1 MSRRSDYFSTMLG
14 SSFQEGLSAPRDMLE
29 IQVTDVEP
37 PVLYAALH
45 WVYTDRV
52 DADMPAQQLLQV
64 RPPPPPPPALHPQ
77 PPYLIVLLLGRTGV
91 VPCGNLGRCRDRSC
105 LFRVT
110 SVVHPTLLWSACSSQ
125 SEGVG

>member
-14 SSFQEGLSAPRDMLE
+14 SSFQEGSAASGDMLE

-37 PVLYAALH
+37 SVLYAVLR

-64 RPPPPPPPALHPQ
+64 SSL
-77 PPYLIVLLLGRTGV
+77 LIVMFASITV
-91 VPCGNLGRCRDRSC
+91 FNSDCV
-105 LFRVT
+105 
-110 SVVHPTLLWSACSSQ
+110 W
-125 SEGVG
+125 